1 MVDLHSDTPVVIASN
16 RGPVSHRRDGDDL
29 LAVRG
34 GGGLISGLRPLLDSG
49 RAIWIAAALSE
60 ADRAAA
66 RDPASVVRSDVD
78 HLDAVHLLDVDEA
91 EFDRYYDLVAN
102 SFLWFVHHGL
112 FDSTHT
118 PVYDD
123 DWHEAWSSYRRVNTA
138 FAHAVC
144 RHSPADAVVLVQDY
158 HLTLLA
164 PIVAAE
170 RPDLRMVHFHH
181 TPFAGPDGIRL
192 LEPTARDE
200 LLRGLGAHTAC
211 GFHTNRWATNYRRCQ
226 EDHGTAG
233 GQRVFA
239 SSLSSDLGD
248 LRSVARSAACD
259 RALAVLER
267 QVGDRQVV
275 ARVDRMELSKNVV
288 RGFLAFDHL
297 LEHRADLR
305 GRVTFVAHCYPSRLG
320 VPAYRAYHDEVV
332 ATVERVNQRWGTP
345 EWTPVLLSDVD
356 DFAASVATFRRYDVL
371 VVNPVRDG
379 LNLVAKE
386 GPAVNERDGQVVLST
401 EAGVSEE
408 LAGAADD
415 INPFDIVATSAAMAA
430 ALDRDPEERRARAAQ
445 LRRDAEARTPTDWLA
460 DQLAAAD

>member
-1 MVDLHSDTPVVIASN
+1 MVDLHTDTPVVIASN
-16 RGPVSHRRDGDDL
+16 RGPVSYRREHDGL
-29 LAVRG
+29 VAVRG
-34 GGGLISGLRPLLDSG
+34 GGGLVSGLRPLLDSG
-49 RAIWIAAALSE
+49 RAVWIAAALSE

-66 RDPASVVRSDVD
+66 REPTIVARSELD
-78 HLDAVHLLDVDEA
+78 HLDAVHLLDIDQDDL
-91 EFDRYYDLVAN
+91 DRYYDIVAN
-102 SFLWFVHHGL
+102 SVLWFVHHGL

-123 DWHEAWSSYRRVNTA
+123 GWHRAWGSYRRVNAA

-170 RPDLRMVHFHH
+170 RPDLRLVHFHH

-200 LLRGLGAHTAC
+200 LLRGLAAHTAC
-211 GFHTNRWATNYRRCQ
+211 GFHTARWALNYRRCQ
-226 EDHGTAG
+226 EDHATTGA
-233 GQRVFA
+233 QRVFA
-239 SSLSSDLGD
+239 SSLSSDLDD
-248 LRSVARSAACD
+248 LRAVAGSEACD
-259 RALAVLER
+259 RALARLEER
-267 QVGDRQVV
+267 VGDRMVV

-288 RGFLAFDHL
+288 RGFRAFDHL
-297 LEHRADLR
+297 LEQRPDLR
-305 GRVTFVAHCYPSRLG
+305 DRVTFVAHCYPSRLG

-332 ATVERVNQRWGTP
+332 ATVEDVNRRWGTP

-356 DFAASVATFRRYDVL
+356 DFASSVATFRRYDVL

-401 EAGVSEE
+401 EAGVWEE
-408 LAGAADD
+408 LVGAADGV
-415 INPFDIVATSAAMAA
+415 NPFDIVATAAAIA
-430 ALDRDPEERRARAAQ
+430 TALDRSPEDRRARAAQ
-445 LRRDAEARTPTDWLA
+445 LRRDAGARTPTDWLA